1 MPICWPKKRCP
12 TASPVHFGHEEHEV
26 EIVRSDAGRT
36 CQTGAMR
43 LTKHHG
49 LGNDFL
55 VAQSDALPADAPALA
70 RAVCHR
76 TRGVGA
82 DGLIFALPGDL
93 DAGTDVVMVLF
104 NADGSRAEMSGNGIR
119 CLAQAVVQRDERGCG
134 GELRIGTDAGIRIV
148 RIEAG
153 DDLSAIQARV
163 DMGPVGAGPGLEGI
177 DYPGGLRVAT
187 ADVGNPHLVI
197 QVPDVRDADVATDG
211 AELSRMAGG
220 INVEFI
226 SPRPDGNG
234 IDLRVWERGVGVT
247 EACGTGACAAA
258 RAAHDWGLVGSL
270 VLVSMPGGDVVV
282 ELGDTA
288 VLIGPAVSIAT
299 VDYG

>member
-1 MPICWPKKRCP
+1 M
-12 TASPVHFGHEEHEV
+12 
-26 EIVRSDAGRT
+26 VRGEAGRT
-36 CQTGAMR
+36 CQTGTMR

-55 VAQSDALPADAPALA
+55 IALADALPSHAPALA
-70 RAVCHR
+70 QAVCHR

-82 DGLIFALPGDL
+82 DGLIFGLPGDS
-93 DAGTDVVMVLF
+93 DASTNATMVLF

-119 CLAQAVVQRDERGCG
+119 CLAQALVRRNDCGRGG
-134 GELRIGTDAGIRIV
+134 ALRIGTDAGV
-148 RIEAG
+148 RVVSVEPT
-153 DDLSAIQARV
+153 DDPDVVQARV
-163 DMGPVGAGPGLEGI
+163 DMGPVGAGPDLESI
-177 DYPGGLRVAT
+177 DYPEALRFAT

-197 QVPDVRDADVATDG
+197 QVADVRAVEISTHG
-211 AELSRMAGG
+211 AVLSRLAGG

-226 SPRPDGNG
+226 SKTAAG

-258 RAAHDWGLVGSL
+258 HAAHRWGLVGP
-270 VLVSMPGGDVVV
+270 VAQVSMPGGDVVV
-282 ELGDTA
+282 ELGTTA
-288 VLIGPAVSIAT
+288 VLIGPAEYIAA